1 MNPYTNRPLADSD
14 RRIPSFKPLVL
25 EILKQG
31 LKLYDNFN
39 DFIFD
44 KQILILS
51 SIFGVKSNHLL
62 EKSTD
67 KQDYKLTVDNSL
79 KLLAIYLRFISNIP
93 VVIMGETGCGK
104 TRLIRFFADLFR
116 FEFAH
121 MGQTNGVEN
130 DVDIL
135 VHVKVHGGMSAQELV
150 AYVEK
155 AEELSIQNY
164 TFSQTNEPNRVGD
177 MRITCVLFFDEA
189 NTTEHVGLIKEIMC
203 DLTVNGRPIQV
214 TENYNIFRII

>member
-14 RRIPSFKPLVL
+14 KRIPSFKPLVL

-31 LKLYDNFN
+31 LRLYDNFN

-44 KQILILS
+44 KQILMLS
-51 SIFGVKSNHLL
+51 SIFGVKSTHLL
-62 EKSTD
+62 EESAE

-79 KLLAIYLRFISNIP
+79 KLLAIYLRFISDIP

-104 TRLIRFFADLFR
+104 TRLIRFFADLCR
-116 FEFAH
+116 FEFVH
-121 MGQTNGVEN
+121 MGQVNGVEN

-135 VHVKVHGGMSAQELV
+135 VHVKVHGGMSAQEL
-150 AYVEK
+150 AGYVEQ
-155 AEELSIQNY
+155 AEELALKNW
-164 TFSQTNEPNRVGD
+164 TFSQAYEPNRVGD

-189 NTTEHVGLIKEIMC
+189 NTTEHVGPIKEIMRVM
-203 DLTVNGRPIQV
+203 TFNGRPIQV
-214 TENYNIFRII
+214 TKKI